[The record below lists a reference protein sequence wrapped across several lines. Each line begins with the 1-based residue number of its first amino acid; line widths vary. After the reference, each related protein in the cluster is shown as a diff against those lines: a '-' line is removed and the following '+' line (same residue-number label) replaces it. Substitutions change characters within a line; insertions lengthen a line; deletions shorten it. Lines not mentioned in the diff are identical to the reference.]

1 SAKADPA
8 LWRGRAAACQN
19 ASVLPRL
26 HRKSFSTP
34 DQVRRFDHG
43 HMDVI
48 ALDETMVAR
57 AHFEPGW
64 RWSIDV
70 KPLVRTASCQIRHL
84 GVCLTGRM
92 HVVGDDGSELDIA
105 PGDAYE
111 IPPGHDAWTVGDLVF
126 TTIEFA
132 SARTFGAVEDDE
144 SE

>member
-1 SAKADPA
+1 M
-8 LWRGRAAACQN
+8 
-19 ASVLPRL
+19 LPRL

-34 DQVRRFDHG
+34 DQVRTFGHG

-70 KPLVRTASCQIRHL
+70 KPLVRTSACQVRHL

-92 HVVGDDGSELDIA
+92 HVVGDDGSESRTR
-105 PGDAYE
+105 
-111 IPPGHDAWTVGDLVF
+111 PPGASRANPG
-126 TTIEFA
+126 
-132 SARTFGAVEDDE
+132 SARRRRQRQRER
-144 SE
+144 